1 MKNNKESR
9 IMITI
14 DLTNDKTENHK
25 LIKTAFLN
33 SISPVFKLK
42 LSKEFQET
50 TKDCIEKVKKFY
62 KLTSNLSDD
71 SVNSSNDIES
81 CKSCYLTPEL
91 EPCTTNIRNEFKHV
105 TKEILSIMFDNN
117 EFNIDEYI
125 KTGKQIDG
133 NLIVRYYAK
142 GGAGYLGSHVDGNFM
157 TFLYSN
163 GEGLQIPNEDL
174 SIDPQ
179 NIKEFGVPS
188 LTPTFR
194 KYILVYNLEPIK
206 FSNKTL
212 S

>member
-1 MKNNKESR
+1 MS
-9 IMITI
+9 
-14 DLTNDKTENHK
+14 
-25 LIKTAFLN
+25 
-33 SISPVFKLK
+33 
-42 LSKEFQET
+42 SKQ
-50 TKDCIEKVKKFY
+50 K
-62 KLTSNLSDD
+62 
-71 SVNSSNDIES
+71 
-81 CKSCYLTPEL
+81 
-91 EPCTTNIRNEFKHV
+91 
-105 TKEILSIMFDNN
+105 
-117 EFNIDEYI
+117 
-125 KTGKQIDG
+125 
-133 NLIVRYYAK
+133 IVRYYAK